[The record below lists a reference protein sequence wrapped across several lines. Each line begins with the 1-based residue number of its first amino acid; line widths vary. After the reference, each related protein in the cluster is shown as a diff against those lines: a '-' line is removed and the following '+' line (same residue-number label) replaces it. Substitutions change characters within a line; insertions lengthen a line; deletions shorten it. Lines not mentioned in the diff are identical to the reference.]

1 VFAEILQDPFPEA
14 RRSRRAAPP
23 PLPHVAQ
30 FNDWREQIQ
39 RPFTGSKKANVPKY
53 RRYLREVIE
62 GRRYGTIPEIQLWAG
77 PEPLLVEPS
86 SPNSSHAF
94 LTVPMRHPIIPIDG
108 ETQVAARF
116 DLFNESPA
124 FGTQARIV
132 ARLNHGIPIEAA
144 KQIFFD
150 CNTQGV
156 NVSPSTAILRD
167 NYDPINGAARELAA
181 IVAPHVDL
189 LHVRQA
195 VCWSMYHKLTNPVRR
210 QPTFD
215 ADLAA
220 SAYRLRD
227 RLAMLA
233 PRLASDMPLRNVVLF
248 IACTDPRVTVAE
260 VDMRQRD
267 DPFWRSVKN
276 STAGV
281 EATIAHL
288 RQPRLPSLDESEP
301 EPLAPTS
308 PLSATA

>member
-1 VFAEILQDPFPEA
+1 
-14 RRSRRAAPP
+14 
-23 PLPHVAQ
+23 
-30 FNDWREQIQ
+30 
-39 RPFTGSKKANVPKY
+39 
-53 RRYLREVIE
+53 
-62 GRRYGTIPEIQLWAG
+62 
-77 PEPLLVEPS
+77 
-86 SPNSSHAF
+86 
-94 LTVPMRHPIIPIDG
+94 
-108 ETQVAARF
+108 
-116 DLFNESPA
+116 
-124 FGTQARIV
+124 
-132 ARLNHGIPIEAA
+132 
-144 KQIFFD
+144 
-150 CNTQGV
+150 
-156 NVSPSTAILRD
+156 
-167 NYDPINGAARELAA
+167 
-181 IVAPHVDL
+181 
-189 LHVRQA
+189 
-195 VCWSMYHKLTNPVRR
+195 MYHKLTNPVRR